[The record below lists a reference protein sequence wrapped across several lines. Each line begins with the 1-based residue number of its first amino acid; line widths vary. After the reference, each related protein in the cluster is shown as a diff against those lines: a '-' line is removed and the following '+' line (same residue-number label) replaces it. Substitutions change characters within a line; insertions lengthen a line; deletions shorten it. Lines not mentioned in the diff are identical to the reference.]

1 MAHTQRI
8 VAIDTHTGGEPTRTI
23 LSGLPAIPGDSITER
38 ALYLRRYMDWIR
50 TALVYEPRGNSVMSG
65 VVLTEPCRHDADCGA
80 VFVEVGGYLPM
91 CGHDTIGCC
100 TALVEAG
107 LVRGS
112 GETSV
117 ILDTPGGRVTARV
130 LIDRGRAVRVSF
142 RSVPAFVFTL
152 DTPVDI
158 PGFGR
163 VNVDVA
169 YGGNVYVSVD
179 AERFGLRLVPSSA
192 SDIVR
197 AGIAVREASRRQ
209 VLVRH
214 PEFAWV
220 AEITHAQFTAPSD
233 NPGVSG
239 RNAVVIP
246 PGAIDRSACGT
257 GTAAR
262 LAILYA
268 RGKVALGEP
277 FVHESLIGTMLTGRV
292 VEEAKVGDRTGIV
305 PEISGRA
312 FVTGYHEFIIAPD
325 DPLKNGFLLG
335 STHAPDASKAE
346 RSVPGQAPPNPARH
360 ARGCEDE

>member
-23 LSGLPAIPGDSITER
+23 LSGLPAIPGDSIAER
-38 ALYLRRYMDWIR
+38 ALYLRRHMDWIR
-50 TALVYEPRGNSVMSG
+50 TALVYEPRGNSVMSA
-65 VVLTEPCRHDADCGA
+65 VVLTEPCRHDADFGA

-107 LVRGS
+107 LIRGS

-117 ILDTPGGRVTARV
+117 VLDTPGGLVTARV
-130 LIDRGRAVRVSF
+130 LIDHGGAVRVSF

-163 VNVDVA
+163 VDVDVA

-179 AERFGLRLVPSSA
+179 AKCFGLRLVPSSA

-197 AGIAVREASRRQ
+197 VGIAVREAARRQ
-209 VLVRH
+209 LLVHH

-220 AEITHAQFTAPSD
+220 DEITHVQFTAPSD
-233 NPGVSG
+233 NPDVSG

-268 RGKVALGEP
+268 RGEVDLDEP
-277 FVHESLIGTMLTGRV
+277 FVHESLIGTTLTGRL
-292 VEEAKVGDRTGIV
+292 VEETQVGDHAAVV

-312 FVTGYHEFIIAPD
+312 FVTGRHEFVIDSD
-325 DPLKNGFLLG
+325 DPLRDGFLLG
-335 STHAPDASKAE
+335 STLVPGASE
-346 RSVPGQAPPNPARH
+346 PGRSVPGQVPPNPARQ
-360 ARGCEDE
+360 ARGREDD

>member
-1 MAHTQRI
+1 MIPRQRV

-23 LSGLPAIPGDSITER
+23 LSGLPSIPGGTMGAR
-38 ALYLRRYMDWIR
+38 ALYLRTHMDWIR
-50 TALVYEPRGNSVMSG
+50 TALTFEPRGNSVMSA
-65 VVLTEPCRHDADCGA
+65 VVLTEPCQRGSQFG
-80 VFVEVGGYLPM
+80 VIFVEVGGYLPM

-107 LVRGS
+107 FVRGS
-112 GETSV
+112 GETEV
-117 ILDTPGGRVTARV
+117 VLDTPGGLVAAQV

-163 VNVDVA
+163 VDVDVA
-169 YGGNVYVSVD
+169 YGGNVYASVE
-179 AERFGLRLVPSSA
+179 AGRLGLRLVPEA
-192 SDIVR
+192 AADLVR
-197 AGIAVREASRRQ
+197 VGLALRDAARGRIR
-209 VLVRH
+209 VRH
-214 PEFAWV
+214 PELAWV
-220 AEITHAQFTAPSD
+220 DEITHVQFTASSE

-262 LAILYA
+262 LAILHA
-268 RGKVALGEP
+268 RDEIAVGEP
-277 FVHESLIGTMLTGRV
+277 FVHESLIGTTLTGRI
-292 VEEAKVGDRTGIV
+292 VEETKVGDCAAVV

-312 FVTGYHEFIIAPD
+312 FVTGHHEFVIDPD
-325 DPLKNGFLLG
+325 DPLKDGFLLG
-335 STHAPDASKAE
+335 STPQPPAGEADPRRLVQEQKGTEDDGLRAS
-346 RSVPGQAPPNPARH
+346 
-360 ARGCEDE
+360 